1 MCIPFLCQN
10 STLIVNLT
18 FDNIRLLIEE
28 RITMLSKMFLLFRS
42 CFLSRTK
49 KSRGTD
55 IFGLC
60 FVNTT
65 QRVLCCWKNYISM
78 LNLRMFTLFMAE
90 KYACAWFNLISCH
103 SVQKEIK
110 KKVKKCSQ
118 RLSCCVNCLVA
129 SGLKAAGLRQFSK
142 VRSLK
147 RDFVD
152 RCKFHCCCTF
162 VTAMYVIVQKFEFY
176 ANCRTRKS
184 ESVFI
189 KTLRPSWS
197 YSSIGPATF

>member
-1 MCIPFLCQN
+1 
-10 STLIVNLT
+10 
-18 FDNIRLLIEE
+18 
-28 RITMLSKMFLLFRS
+28 MFLLFS
-42 CFLSRTK
+42 SSFLSRIQQK
-49 KSRGTD
+49 ESRGTD

-60 FVNTT
+60 FVNMT
-65 QRVLCCWKNYISM
+65 QLVLCCWKNYIQM

-90 KYACAWFNLISCH
+90 KYAYAWFNLISCH
-103 SVQKEIK
+103 SVQKEII
-110 KKVKKCSQ
+110 KKVKKYSQ

-129 SGLKAAGLRQFSK
+129 SGSKAAGLRQFSK

-152 RCKFHCCCTF
+152 RCTFHCCCTLLQLC
-162 VTAMYVIVQKFEFY
+162 MLQKFEFY
-176 ANCRTRKS
+176 PNCRMRKC